1 MEKGTL
7 FTEYLLIR
15 ILINTATM
23 VLLVRYIYY
32 HIYNKRDFFF
42 TFYLINFV
50 VFLLAYMLN
59 KSSAFVGMSAAFGLL
74 AAFSLLRFRT
84 ESMSTKDMTYIFIV
98 MTLGLINS
106 SMDGQYF
113 EIIGINLMILTAVY
127 FVDGGRFMRNQK
139 TKTLE
144 YQGLENIH
152 PEKQY
157 LLVKD
162 LKERTGLNIQR
173 ISIEHIDL
181 IKERIEIKIYYN

>member
-15 ILINTATM
+15 LCINTATM

-42 TFYLINFV
+42 TFYLINFI

-157 LLVKD
+157 LLIKD